1 MLYFP
6 LAKRRGRNSDVQ
18 KIIYKILECFEF
30 LCALQSQRATDL
42 LMKPPFRPVRIASS
56 LLPKPPD
63 HSATPPLKH
72 PFQRGSGVSV
82 KRLKKYGGTT
92 TPHNAQCSRLFV
104 RQTQYII
111 CAYIVEFAQSYAFMF
126 LFLC

>member
-1 MLYFP
+1 MLYFL
-6 LAKRRGRNSDVQ
+6 LAKRRGRNSDLQ

-42 LMKPPFRPVRIASS
+42 LMKPPFRPVLTASS

-92 TPHNAQCSRLFV
+92 TIGLMSLLLVIGLLNSMKLYCLFS
-104 RQTQYII
+104 
-111 CAYIVEFAQSYAFMF
+111 AIVMSDV
-126 LFLC
+126 